1 MFNAL
6 SEIITPLPI
15 AISVFAIAAAVIA
28 YFGIKM
34 THVARSIASQTG
46 MGEAVMGAVF
56 IGASTSLS
64 GITASITAAYAGH
77 APMAVSNSLGG
88 IAAQT
93 LFLAFADIAYRRAN
107 LEHAAATVE
116 NLMMT
121 AFLLTL
127 LSIHLVAFAIPDI
140 AIFTIHPASL
150 LMIGA
155 YLFGVYLLNR
165 THKMPMWYPRR
176 TRETRFEKE
185 SKGKTKKS
193 ELPGLW
199 GKFALH
205 SLVVALAGWLLA
217 QTGIQIASTSGL
229 NEGIVGG
236 VFTAV
241 STSLPELVIAITAVR
256 MGALTLALGDIVG
269 GNAFDTLF
277 IAMSDIA
284 FREGPIYASVTGVE
298 AFWLAITILMS
309 SVLMMG
315 LLHRERYGFANIGL
329 ESLLLLIIY
338 CSGLAMIS
346 LNIAM

>member
-1 MFNAL
+1 MNDLESLL
-6 SEIITPLPI
+6 SSIPAAS
-15 AISVFAIAAAVIA
+15 AIFVAAAAVIG
-28 YFGIKM
+28 YFGIRM
-34 THVARSIASQTG
+34 THVARSIAAQTG

-77 APMAVSNSLGG
+77 AELAVSNSLGG

-93 LFLAFADIAYRRAN
+93 LFLAFADIVYRRAN
-107 LEHAAATVE
+107 LEHAAATAE

-127 LSIHLVAFAIPDI
+127 LSIHLVAMTIPDFAILSV
-140 AIFTIHPASL
+140 HPASL
-150 LMIGA
+150 ILIGG
-155 YLFGVYLLNR
+155 YLFGVYLLGR

-176 TRETRFEKE
+176 TRETRSEKE
-185 SKGKTKKS
+185 EKRHLKKK
-193 ELPGLW
+193 ELSILW
-199 GKFALH
+199 LRFGAY
-205 SLVVALAGWLLA
+205 SLFVAIAGWLLA
-217 QTGIQIASTSGL
+217 ETGILISDTTGL
-229 NEGIVGG
+229 GEGMVGG

-277 IAMSDIA
+277 IAFSDMA
-284 FREGPIYASVTGVE
+284 FREGPIYASVTNVE
-298 AFWLAITILMS
+298 MFWLAITILMS
-309 SVLMMG
+309 AILMMG

-329 ESLLLLIIY
+329 ESLLLIIVY
-338 CSGLAMIS
+338 FSGLVAIGFY
-346 LNIAM
+346 L